1 MSSLPSQFIF
11 NILLRYK
18 LDQVGFLDA
27 KNGSGVYVDVD
38 NVIEETISSLQ
49 IGTKTLTT
57 RVGGII
63 GVGKNLFWLLVF
75 FVSYLGT
82 ALSFSIN
89 SSGSWSSDLWRR
101 RYSRCDSIRRF
112 KLVYNWFDIINMCVT
127 CYFLSSF
134 SSKLTA
140 TNYIMHSVFLSDI
153 NISDDKTKTKSKYVS
168 QWN

>member
-1 MSSLPSQFIF
+1 M
-11 NILLRYK
+11 
-18 LDQVGFLDA
+18 GFLDA

-89 SSGSWSSDLWRR
+89 SSGS
-101 RYSRCDSIRRF
+101 
-112 KLVYNWFDIINMCVT
+112 
-127 CYFLSSF
+127 
-134 SSKLTA
+134 
-140 TNYIMHSVFLSDI
+140 
-153 NISDDKTKTKSKYVS
+153 
-168 QWN
+168 